1 MHETV
6 SSWKVGSSGPVGIF
20 GTGRMQ
26 RRRLGREWC
35 WIVRGGQSGGAATPA
50 PTEKVIGM
58 SFPAADHGWLGAV
71 IKNAE
76 DEAKAEG
83 LKYVITTAADPNK
96 QTNDIED
103 LISKKVS
110 AIVML
115 PIESAA
121 MTPVAKKVKEAGIPL
136 IVVDRE
142 LESDDFT
149 ALVKG
154 DNTGI
159 GTHAGKYLVDKLGGK
174 GKIVEIIGVP
184 SSVTTM
190 RSDGFR
196 EAIKD
201 HPDMQVIV
209 SQSGDFQKEKSLNV
223 MQNILQSQP
232 QIDAVYTHDDEMALG
247 VLQAIKEA
255 KRTDIKVVTG
265 AGGHKDVYKLIKD
278 GDPLMQAT
286 FTYSPLM
293 VKDAVK
299 LAADIVGGKTPAE
312 KVTMLEATPITKDNI
327 DKFYDPN
334 ANY

>member
-1 MHETV
+1 MKRFHVGKWATV
-6 SSWKVGSSGPVGIF
+6 ALAGMLMLAGCGGGGSAGGGNTSSGQG
-20 GTGRMQ
+20 
-26 RRRLGREWC
+26 
-35 WIVRGGQSGGAATPA
+35 SGSTPA
-50 PTEKVIGM
+50 PATAEKVIGM

-121 MTPVAKKVKEAGIPL
+121 MTPVAKKVKDAGIPL

-154 DNTGI
+154 DNKGI
-159 GTHAGKYLVDKLGGK
+159 GSHAGAYLVDKLGGK

-223 MQNILQSQP
+223 MQNILQSRP

-299 LAADIVGGKTPAE
+299 LAADIVNGKTPAE

>member
-1 MHETV
+1 MKRCFA
-6 SSWKVGSSGPVGIF
+6 WKWALLALAALLVLAGCGGDQT
-20 GTGRMQ
+20 GTGTAPA
-26 RRRLGREWC
+26 
-35 WIVRGGQSGGAATPA
+35 GGQGGSAPA
-50 PTEKVIGM
+50 EKKVIGM

-76 DEAKAEG
+76 DEAKAQGIE
-83 LKYVITTAADPNK
+83 YVITTAADPNK

-154 DNTGI
+154 DNKGI
-159 GTHAGKYLVDKLGGK
+159 GTSAGKYLVDKLGGK

-184 SSVTTM
+184 SSVTTL
-190 RSDGFR
+190 RSEGFR

-201 HPDMQVIV
+201 HPEMQIIV

-223 MQNILQSQP
+223 MQNILQSQQ
-232 QIDAVYTHDDEMALG
+232 QIDAVYTHDDEMAMG

-255 KRTDIKVVTG
+255 KRTDIKIVTG
-265 AGGHKDVYKLIKD
+265 AGGHKDVYKMIQD

-293 VKDAVK
+293 VKDGVK
-299 LAADIVGGKTPAE
+299 LAVEFVGGKMPAE
-312 KVTMLEATPITKDNI
+312 KVTMLEAAPITKDNVAQ
-327 DKFYDPN
+327 FYDPN

>member
-1 MHETV
+1 M
-6 SSWKVGSSGPVGIF
+6 KRF
-20 GTGRMQ
+20 Q
-26 RRRLGREWC
+26 RGKWVFLALAALLALAGC
-35 WIVRGGQSGGAATPA
+35 GGQQKTETGAAPSGGQEGGTTAPA
-50 PTEKVIGM
+50 EKVIGM

-83 LKYVITTAADPNK
+83 IKYVVTTAADPNK

-136 IVVDRE
+136 IVIDRE

-154 DNTGI
+154 DNKGI
-159 GTHAGKYLVDKLGGK
+159 GTAAGKYLVDKLGGK

-184 SSVTTM
+184 SSVTTL
-190 RSDGFR
+190 RSEGFR

-201 HPDMQVIV
+201 HPDMQIIV
-209 SQSGDFQKEKSLNV
+209 SQSGDFQKEKSLAV

-265 AGGHKDVYKLIKD
+265 AGGHKDVYKLIKEN
-278 GDPLMQAT
+278 DPLMQAT

-293 VKDAVK
+293 VKDGVK
-299 LAADIVGGKTPAE
+299 LAVEIVNGKTPAE
-312 KVTMLEATPITKDNI
+312 KVQVLEAAPVTKENV
-327 DKFYDPN
+327 DKYYDPN